1 MSVSRRFKAAL
12 AVLTVTAALVPH
24 RGDTGPDAVTHAEW
38 AFMMLRGLEL
48 EEALEFVDT
57 ASRAFAVLS
66 WRESDRLGATQHI
79 AHSDHGVEL
88 EPGAP
93 ALLRARQDLG
103 EVSFPVTVARAGEYQ
118 LRVRMAGEPES
129 PATVDVVALRGG
141 QASSLTLAPTPSRGW
156 IEAPVPLRLHP
167 GAYRA
172 TFALPRGTVFER
184 LELVPRCI
192 APVEPLG
199 GWQLDHVL
207 DAEDLAVTLVR
218 AVDRERELP
227 PADVPIEASGSELA
241 GEGDHRPLV
250 ARLEGGTRGTRATVT
265 LEVPMGGLYALSAF
279 GVRTLGQRWAA
290 DGCRTAVSCPVPSR
304 LPSWWVVMT
313 APLSAGRHSFTVDLG
328 PGDSVERVRLERRK
342 EDGPDY
348 VDALRR
354 MGFDPGEGAVT
365 RRKADEAL
373 SWLRKR
379 HRIELSQICFEPGGP
394 ARERVALAPPR
405 WSDSV
410 SEPPATPPG
419 PGPTPTPPVPGPTPT
434 PVPGPTPT
442 PPGPAPPPRP
452 PCQPPSSPVLPDPC
466 VGP

>member
-1 MSVSRRFKAAL
+1 MRLSRHFKAAL
-12 AVLTVTAALVPH
+12 AALTVTAALVPH
-24 RGDTGPDAVTHAEW
+24 RGDTGPDPVTHAEW

-57 ASRAFAVLS
+57 APRAFAVLS
-66 WRESDRLGATQHI
+66 WRESDWLDATQYI
-79 AHSDHGVEL
+79 KHSDHGVEL

-93 ALLRARQDLG
+93 ALLHARRDVG
-103 EVSFPVTVARAGEYQ
+103 EVSLPVIVARAGEYQ

-141 QASSLTLAPTPSRGW
+141 QARSLTLAPVPSRGW
-156 IEAPVPLRLHP
+156 IEAPRPLRLHP
-167 GAYRA
+167 GAHRA

-184 LELVPRCI
+184 LELAPRCI

-199 GWQLDHVL
+199 GWQLDYVL

-227 PADVPIEASGSELA
+227 PADAPIEASGSELA
-241 GEGDHRPLV
+241 GEGDHRPLG
-250 ARLEGGTRGTRATVT
+250 ARLEGGTRGTQATVT
-265 LEVPMGGLYALSAF
+265 LEVPKGGLYALSAF

-313 APLSAGRHSFTVDLG
+313 APLSAGRHRFTVDIG
-328 PGDSVERVRLERRK
+328 PGDSVDRIRLERRK

-354 MGFDPGEGAVT
+354 MGFDPGEGAVS
-365 RRKADEAL
+365 REKAEEAL

-379 HRIELSQICFEPGGP
+379 HRIELSQICYEPGGP
-394 ARERVALAPPR
+394 ARERVALAPPP
-405 WSDSV
+405 WSDPM
-410 SEPPATPPG
+410 SEPPAT
-419 PGPTPTPPVPGPTPT
+419 
-434 PVPGPTPT
+434 
-442 PPGPAPPPRP
+442 P

>member
-1 MSVSRRFKAAL
+1 MRVSGRFKAAL
-12 AVLTVTAALVPH
+12 AALTVAAALVPQ
-24 RGDTGPDAVTHAEW
+24 RGDPGPHPVTHAEW
-38 AFMMLRGLEL
+38 AFMMLRGLDL
-48 EEALEFVDT
+48 EEVLEFVST
-57 ASRAFAVLS
+57 APRAFAVLS
-66 WRESDRLGATQHI
+66 WRESDWLDATQFI
-79 AHSDHGVEL
+79 KHSDHGVQL

-93 ALLRARQDLG
+93 ALLHARQDVG

-141 QASSLTLAPTPSRGW
+141 EARSLTLAPAPSRSW
-156 IEAPVPLRLHP
+156 IEAPKPLRLHP

-184 LELVPRCI
+184 LELAPRCI

-199 GWQLDHVL
+199 GWQLDYPL

-218 AVDRERELP
+218 ATDRERELP
-227 PADVPIEASGSELA
+227 PADAPIEASASELTA
-241 GEGDHRPLV
+241 EGEHRPLG
-250 ARLEGGTRGTRATVT
+250 ARLEGGTRGTRATVA
-265 LEVPMGGLYALSAF
+265 LEVPKGGLYALSAF

-313 APLSAGRHSFTVDLG
+313 APLSAGRHRFTVDLG
-328 PGDSVERVRLERRK
+328 PGDSVDRVRLERRK

-365 RRKADEAL
+365 RQKAEQAQ

-379 HRIELSQICFEPGGP
+379 HRIELSEICFEPGGP
-394 ARERVALAPPR
+394 ARQQVALAPPR
-405 WSDSV
+405 WSDPV
-410 SEPPATPPG
+410 PEPPAT
-419 PGPTPTPPVPGPTPT
+419 
-434 PVPGPTPT
+434 
-442 PPGPAPPPRP
+442 P

-466 VGP
+466 AGP